1 MEIKT
6 TVEIDLNNNAA
17 GKKDFMV
24 SEIYDDFDSQFEL
37 NKYEKK
43 IMGIMT
49 ERLSEKIIIYLRT
62 LKQKMIIKNFE
73 LKNHKIDIKEKQVDI
88 INEYF
93 HSAIDK
99 NQKIILN
106 LIFEYPKILIFI
118 HTNLN

>member
-6 TVEIDLNNNAA
+6 TLEIDLNNNPA

-24 SEIYDDFDSQFEL
+24 SEVYDDFDSQFEL

-62 LKQKMIIKNFE
+62 LE
-73 LKNHKIDIKEKQVDI
+73 
-88 INEYF
+88 
-93 HSAIDK
+93 
-99 NQKIILN
+99 
-106 LIFEYPKILIFI
+106 
-118 HTNLN
+118 